1 MKSVREAKSFR
12 LVSVGVGHLSRPL
25 RTHKFGRMDFLDSRM
40 DPLLQAELMGLA
52 DGFVH
57 A

>member
-1 MKSVREAKSFR
+1 MREAKSFR